1 MLFAIIGAAA
11 YLGGVLRSEGA
22 IDSVAVLPFVNGS
35 GDPDNEY
42 LSDGL
47 TESLISRLS
56 RLPTLHVA
64 ARSTAFR
71 YKGTEM
77 DPQKIGQDLRV
88 RAVLSGRLLKRDNA
102 LVVRTELM
110 DVATGA
116 QLWGDEFVRRLN
128 DIFAL
133 QDELSNEISEALR
146 LRLTSEDRQRLT
158 RRDTD
163 SPEAYQLYLK
173 GLYYWNTRNPEGIRT
188 SIVYFNRAIEAD
200 PGYALAYAG
209 LADAYNQGSFF
220 NMEPPREAMPK
231 AKAAAA
237 HALTINPNLAEAHI
251 SLAYAAFT
259 YEWDWAAATRNFDQ
273 AIALDRDA
281 VMNHPYYAVLS
292 HR

>member
-1 MLFAIIGAAA
+1 
-11 YLGGVLRSEGA
+11 
-22 IDSVAVLPFVNGS
+22 
-35 GDPDNEY
+35 
-42 LSDGL
+42 
-47 TESLISRLS
+47 
-56 RLPTLHVA
+56 
-64 ARSTAFR
+64 
-71 YKGTEM
+71 
-77 DPQKIGQDLRV
+77 
-88 RAVLSGRLLKRDNA
+88 
-102 LVVRTELM
+102 
-110 DVATGA
+110 
-116 QLWGDEFVRRLN
+116 
-128 DIFAL
+128 
-133 QDELSNEISEALR
+133 

-173 GLYYWNTRNPEGIRT
+173 GLYYWNTRNPESLRA
-188 SIVYFNRAIEAD
+188 SIVFFNRAIEAD

-281 VMNHPYYAVLS
+281 VMNHPYYAFYLTVGGRFDDAIRVAKAAFDRDPLSASRSHTLAVQLALAGRRDEAIEECRRTIRLDPNFAVAYEVLGALLAAKEMYP
-292 HR
+292 